1 MPALS
6 AYIHSRGLKF
16 GMYTDIGNASCGKGP
31 GSYGHYAADATTFA
45 TEWQIDALKVDFCDF
60 WFIPEQLKLWQQF
73 RDALNATGR
82 PIWLYTSPHSGGS
95 MPVAAHGIS
104 APWHGAHPYSPPP
117 EWSAQTVRGL
127 ANSMMFQYVNL
138 FDFWWSPHWGG
149 ATSPPGGL
157 LTNIDGMNVLQE
169 RAGVPAYGSLS
180 GAGFWADAQQL
191 EVCNFGKGNEFAP
204 AGVQLGMTLEE
215 YRAHYTIWAMYA
227 SPMVL
232 AMQALSPSIYF
243 GFSFSFCGC
252 FLSFPFL
259 STFLFTFCFGGPSQ
273 VGLFSHRVFHLFHS
287 RILLVGDSILHNC
300 WQHRASLR
308 CVHPLKVLSAD
319 LTTIGSEQPECLVRI
334 LTTVK
339 PQPTGI

>member
-138 FDFWWSPHWGG
+138 FDFLVVSALGRGDEPTRRAVDQHRWHECAAGTGRS
-149 ATSPPGGL
+149 
-157 LTNIDGMNVLQE
+157 
-169 RAGVPAYGSLS
+169 AGV
-180 GAGFWADAQQL
+180 
-191 EVCNFGKGNEFAP
+191 
-204 AGVQLGMTLEE
+204 
-215 YRAHYTIWAMYA
+215 R
-227 SPMVL
+227 
-232 AMQALSPSIYF
+232 
-243 GFSFSFCGC
+243 
-252 FLSFPFL
+252 
-259 STFLFTFCFGGPSQ
+259 
-273 VGLFSHRVFHLFHS
+273 
-287 RILLVGDSILHNC
+287 
-300 WQHRASLR
+300 
-308 CVHPLKVLSAD
+308 
-319 LTTIGSEQPECLVRI
+319 
-334 LTTVK
+334 
-339 PQPTGI
+339 

>member
-227 SPMVL
+227 SPMVQ

-259 STFLFTFCFGGPSQ
+259 LHFVLGVPPRLAYSATASSICFT
-273 VGLFSHRVFHLFHS
+273 
-287 RILLVGDSILHNC
+287 
-300 WQHRASLR
+300 
-308 CVHPLKVLSAD
+308 CVS
-319 LTTIGSEQPECLVRI
+319 S
-334 LTTVK
+334 
-339 PQPTGI
+339 

>member
-227 SPMVL
+227 SPMVQ

-259 STFLFTFCFGGPSQ
+259 SFLLSFYIFFWGGTSQ
-273 VGLFSHRVFHLFHS
+273 VGLFSHASSIFFTRVSSWLVILFCT
-287 RILLVGDSILHNC
+287 IAGN
-300 WQHRASLR
+300 A
-308 CVHPLKVLSAD
+308 VHHYGACTL
-319 LTTIGSEQPECLVRI
+319 
-334 LTTVK
+334 
-339 PQPTGI
+339 